1 MQILKRYVIIS
12 KNWRILIIV
21 TLTNVV
27 TIKSKNGMHLRP
39 AGILSQISSKS
50 EYSNIGIFLLYNGV
64 RADAKSVFNI
74 MGLGAFQGANLI
86 LEIEYEDEKM
96 EETAKSAEK
105 ELIDFFEEGYIH
117 AEVPEEE
124 I

>member
-1 MQILKRYVIIS
+1 M
-12 KNWRILIIV
+12 

-50 EYSNIGIFLLYNGV
+50 DYSNIGIFLLYNGI

-86 LEIEYEDEKM
+86 LEIEYEEGM
-96 EETAKSAEK
+96 EDTAKQAEK
-105 ELIDFFEEGYIH
+105 ELIEFFEKGYIY
-117 AEVPEEE
+117 AEVPEED
-124 I
+124 

>member
-1 MQILKRYVIIS
+1 M
-12 KNWRILIIV
+12 

-39 AGILSQISSKS
+39 AGVLSQISSKN

-86 LEIEYEDEKM
+86 LEIEYEDGM
-96 EETAKSAEK
+96 EEIAKQAEK
-105 ELIDFFEEGYIH
+105 ELINFFEEGYIH
-117 AEVPEEE
+117 AEVPEDD
-124 I
+124 

>member
-1 MQILKRYVIIS
+1 M
-12 KNWRILIIV
+12 

-39 AGILSQISSKS
+39 AGVLSQISSKN

-86 LEIEYEDEKM
+86 LEIEYDEGM
-96 EETAKSAEK
+96 EEIAKQAEK
-105 ELIDFFEEGYIH
+105 ELINFFEEGYIH
-117 AEVPEEE
+117 AEVPEDD
-124 I
+124 

>member
-1 MQILKRYVIIS
+1 M
-12 KNWRILIIV
+12 

-39 AGILSQISSKS
+39 AGVLSQISSKS
-50 EYSNIGIFLLYNGV
+50 EYSDIGIFLLYNGV

-105 ELIDFFEEGYIH
+105 ELIDFFENYVNKNRERENGK
-117 AEVPEEE
+117 
-124 I
+124 

>member
-1 MQILKRYVIIS
+1 M
-12 KNWRILIIV
+12 

-39 AGILSQISSKS
+39 AGVLYQISSKS
-50 EYSNIGIFLLYNGV
+50 EYSDIGIFLLYNGV

-86 LEIEYEDEKM
+86 LEIEYEDGT
-96 EETAKSAEK
+96 EEIAKNAEK
-105 ELIDFFEEGYIH
+105 ELIDFFEEGYIN
-117 AEVPEEE
+117 AEVPEEDL
-124 I
+124 

>member
-1 MQILKRYVIIS
+1 M
-12 KNWRILIIV
+12 
-21 TLTNVV
+21 TLNNVV

-50 EYSNIGIFLLYNGV
+50 EYSDIGIFLLYNGV

-86 LEIEYEDEKM
+86 LEIEYEDGM
-96 EETAKSAEK
+96 EEIAKNAEK
-105 ELIDFFEEGYIH
+105 ELVNFFEEGYIN

-124 I
+124 E

>member
-1 MQILKRYVIIS
+1 M
-12 KNWRILIIV
+12 

-39 AGILSQISSKS
+39 AGVLSQISSKN
-50 EYSNIGIFLLYNGV
+50 EYSSIGIFLLYNGV

-86 LEIEYEDEKM
+86 LEVEYEEGM
-96 EETAKSAEK
+96 EEIAKKAEK
-105 ELIDFFEEGYIH
+105 ELIEFFEEGYIY
-117 AEVPEEE
+117 AEVPEED
-124 I
+124 

>member
-1 MQILKRYVIIS
+1 M
-12 KNWRILIIV
+12 

-39 AGILSQISSKS
+39 AGVLSQISSKS
-50 EYSNIGIFLLYNGV
+50 EYSDIGIFLLYNGV

-86 LEIEYEDEKM
+86 LEIEYENK
-96 EETAKSAEK
+96 TKSIAKTAEK
-105 ELIDFFEEGYIH
+105 ELLEFFEEGYIK
-117 AEVPEEE
+117 AEILEED
-124 I
+124 

>member
-1 MQILKRYVIIS
+1 MI
-12 KNWRILIIV
+12 
-21 TLTNVV
+21 LTNIV

-50 EYSNIGIFLLYNGV
+50 AYSNLGIFLLYNGA

-86 LEIEYEDEKM
+86 LEIEYLDGM
-96 EETAKSAEK
+96 EEIAKEAEK
-105 ELIDFFEEGYIH
+105 ELIEFFEKGYIH
-117 AEVPEEE
+117 AEVPEEN
-124 I
+124 

>member
-1 MQILKRYVIIS
+1 M
-12 KNWRILIIV
+12 

-39 AGILSQISSKS
+39 AGVLSQIASKI
-50 EYSNIGIFLLYNGV
+50 EYSDLGIFLLYNGV

-74 MGLGAFQGANLI
+74 MGLGAFCDAKLI
-86 LEIEYEDEKM
+86 LEIEYEEGM
-96 EETAKSAEK
+96 EEAAQNAEK
-105 ELIDFFEEGYIH
+105 ELLYFFEEVYIN

-124 I
+124 E